1 MADEKNEQL
10 TEPPEEPT
18 IEPSEDTGAG
28 HVSSEDTLKGII
40 AKQNGTID
48 TLTDQIESL
57 NAQIA
62 KLVRSSGSQVEG
74 ANTDNGFED
83 DDPTSREDYVYL
95 KDLGAEIGK
104 RDY

>member
-10 TEPPEEPT
+10 TDNKEEPT
-18 IEPSEDTGAG
+18 IEPSGDASAEQG
-28 HVSSEDTLKGII
+28 SSEDTLKGII

-62 KLVRSSGSQVEG
+62 KLVRSSGSTVED